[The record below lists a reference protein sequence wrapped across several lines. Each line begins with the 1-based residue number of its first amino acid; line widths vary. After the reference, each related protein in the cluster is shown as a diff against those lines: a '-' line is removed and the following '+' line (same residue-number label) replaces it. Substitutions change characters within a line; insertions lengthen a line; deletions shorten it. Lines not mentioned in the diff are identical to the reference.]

1 MCIRRFGECAK
12 YLTRAMSLA
21 ALLACSGITPAQ
33 HALPPVT
40 AQVQIDSAAEQQDQ
54 EKPGRSTADLS
65 NVVVWLTPLD
75 HPVNA
80 PETAAEPTP
89 SPQLVQHNKTFIP
102 HVLVVQVGTVVEFP
116 NRDPFFHN
124 IFSLFDGKRFDLGL
138 YESGTTRTVRFDRA
152 GVSFLFCNIHAEM
165 SAVVV
170 AVETRYFG
178 TSDRLGHLAIGRVP
192 DGSYQ
197 MHVWYERSS
206 PDELKGLS
214 QRVLVSESMRSLGN
228 IRVIENPNFT
238 TAHKNKYG
246 QDYVPPPRSNY
257 VHP

>member
-1 MCIRRFGECAK
+1 
-12 YLTRAMSLA
+12 MSLA
-21 ALLACSGITPAQ
+21 ALLVCSGITLAQ
-33 HALPPVT
+33 RALPPVT
-40 AQVQIDSAAEQQDQ
+40 AQVQINSAGAQAQ
-54 EKPGRSTADLS
+54 EKSGRTTADLS

-75 HPVNA
+75 NSVNA
-80 PETAAEPTP
+80 PETAEEPNP
-89 SPQLVQHNKTFIP
+89 SPQLVQRNKTFVP
-102 HVLVVQVGTVVEFP
+102 HVIVVQVGTVVEFP

-178 TSDRLGHLAIGRVP
+178 ISDRLGHLAIGRVP
-192 DGSYQ
+192 DGNYE

-214 QRVLVSESMRSLGN
+214 QRILVSESTRSLGN
-228 IRVIENPNFT
+228 IRVIGDPNFT